1 MVEGDPL
8 GYHAA
13 MFIREYLTGILW
25 NLPGV
30 IKKRMK
36 NLYFVFLTLLSLQA
50 AGQGF
55 TLKNP
60 EGVAKPKGYSHA
72 AEIDLGKS
80 KMLIISGQVALDAGG
95 NVVGL
100 NNFEQQA
107 EQVFKNIKTIV
118 ESSGGTMNDVVKL
131 TFYLRDVSNIVKV
144 REVRDRYVNTAS
156 PPASTLV
163 EVSDLF
169 RDEFLLEIE
178 ATAVI
183 SKR

>member
-1 MVEGDPL
+1 
-8 GYHAA
+8 
-13 MFIREYLTGILW
+13 
-25 NLPGV
+25 
-30 IKKRMK
+30 
-36 NLYFVFLTLLSLQA
+36 
-50 AGQGF
+50 
-55 TLKNP
+55 
-60 EGVAKPKGYSHA
+60 
-72 AEIDLGKS
+72 
-80 KMLIISGQVALDAGG
+80 MLIISGQVALDAEGK
-95 NVVGL
+95 VVGL

-107 EQVFKNIKTIV
+107 DQVFKNIRTIV

-144 REVRDRYVNTAS
+144 REVRDRYVNTAT

-183 SKR
+183 SKK

>member
-1 MVEGDPL
+1 MRL
-8 GYHAA
+8 L
-13 MFIREYLTGILW
+13 ILSILT
-25 NLPGV
+25 V
-30 IKKRMK
+30 ITTT
-36 NLYFVFLTLLSLQA
+36 VFSQTV
-50 AGQGF
+50 

-80 KMLIISGQVALDAGG
+80 KMLIISGQVAMDAEGKI
-95 NVVGL
+95 VGL

-107 EQVFKNIKTIV
+107 DQVFKNIKTIV
-118 ESSGGTMNDVVKL
+118 ESSGGTMNDVVKF

-144 REVRDRYVNTAS
+144 REVRDRYVNTAT

-163 EVSDLF
+163 EVSELF

-183 SKR
+183 PKK

>member
-1 MVEGDPL
+1 
-8 GYHAA
+8 
-13 MFIREYLTGILW
+13 
-25 NLPGV
+25 
-30 IKKRMK
+30 MK
-36 NLYFVFLTLLSLQA
+36 LLLLSSVLLCCC
-50 AGQGF
+50 GGF
-55 TLKNP
+55 AQTVNLKNP

-80 KMLIISGQVALDAGG
+80 KMLIISGQVAMDAEGR
-95 NVVGL
+95 VVGM

-107 EQVFKNIKTIV
+107 DQVFKNIKTIV
-118 ESSGGTMNDVVKL
+118 ESSGGTMNDVVKF

-144 REVRDRYVNTAS
+144 REVRDRYVNTAT

-183 SKR
+183 PKK

>member
-1 MVEGDPL
+1 MK
-8 GYHAA
+8 
-13 MFIREYLTGILW
+13 IL
-25 NLPGV
+25 
-30 IKKRMK
+30 
-36 NLYFVFLTLLSLQA
+36 LLSSILSCCCGVFAQ
-50 AGQGF
+50 
-55 TLKNP
+55 TVNLKNP

-80 KMLIISGQVALDAGG
+80 KMLIISGQVAMDAEGR
-95 NVVGL
+95 VVGM

-107 EQVFKNIKTIV
+107 DQVFKNIKTIV
-118 ESSGGTMNDVVKL
+118 ESSGGTMNDVVKF

-144 REVRDRYVNTAS
+144 REVRDRYVNTAT

-183 SKR
+183 PKK

>member
-1 MVEGDPL
+1 
-8 GYHAA
+8 
-13 MFIREYLTGILW
+13 
-25 NLPGV
+25 
-30 IKKRMK
+30 MK
-36 NLYFVFLTLLSLQA
+36 LLLSVILLLLCL
-50 AGQGF
+50 GGF
-55 TLKNP
+55 SQNVILKNP

-80 KMLIISGQVALDAGG
+80 KMLIISGQVAMDAEGR
-95 NVVGL
+95 VVGM

-107 EQVFKNIKTIV
+107 DQVFKNIKAIV

-144 REVRDRYVNTAS
+144 REVRDRYVNTAT

-183 SKR
+183 AKK

>member
-1 MVEGDPL
+1 MRL
-8 GYHAA
+8 LFAA
-13 MFIREYLTGILW
+13 VFILICSTA
-25 NLPGV
+25 
-30 IKKRMK
+30 
-36 NLYFVFLTLLSLQA
+36 FSQT
-50 AGQGF
+50 F

-60 EGVAKPKGYSHA
+60 ETVTKPKGYSQA

-80 KMLIISGQVALDAGG
+80 KMLIISGQVALDAEGR
-95 NVVGL
+95 VVGM
-100 NNFEQQA
+100 NNFEHQA
-107 EQVFKNIKTIV
+107 EQVFRNIKAII

-131 TFYLRDVSNIVKV
+131 TFYLRDVSNIIKL

-183 SKR
+183 SKK

>member
-1 MVEGDPL
+1 MQQFL
-8 GYHAA
+8 L
-13 MFIREYLTGILW
+13 FSL
-25 NLPGV
+25 
-30 IKKRMK
+30 
-36 NLYFVFLTLLSLQA
+36 LTLMSMQSGYSQVNLI
-50 AGQGF
+50 
-55 TLKNP
+55 NP

-80 KMLIISGQVALDAGG
+80 KMLIISGQVAMDAEGR
-95 NVVGL
+95 VVGM

-107 EQVFKNIKTIV
+107 DQVFKNIKTIV
-118 ESSGGTMNDVVKL
+118 ESSGGTMNDVVKF
-131 TFYLRDVSNIVKV
+131 TFYLRDVSNIGKV
-144 REVRDRYVNTAS
+144 REVRDRYVNTTT

-183 SKR
+183 PKK

>member
-1 MVEGDPL
+1 
-8 GYHAA
+8 
-13 MFIREYLTGILW
+13 
-25 NLPGV
+25 
-30 IKKRMK
+30 MK
-36 NLYFVFLTLLSLQA
+36 LLLSVILLLLCLS
-50 AGQGF
+50 GF
-55 TLKNP
+55 SQNVILKNP
-60 EGVAKPKGYSHA
+60 EAVAKPKGYSHA

-80 KMLIISGQVALDAGG
+80 KMLIISGQVAMDAEGR
-95 NVVGL
+95 VVGM

-107 EQVFKNIKTIV
+107 DQVFKNIKTIV

-183 SKR
+183 SKK

>member
-1 MVEGDPL
+1 
-8 GYHAA
+8 
-13 MFIREYLTGILW
+13 
-25 NLPGV
+25 
-30 IKKRMK
+30 MK
-36 NLYFVFLTLLSLQA
+36 LLLSVILLLLCLS
-50 AGQGF
+50 GF
-55 TLKNP
+55 SQNVILKNP

-80 KMLIISGQVALDAGG
+80 KMLIISGQVALDAEGK
-95 NVVGL
+95 VVGL

-107 EQVFKNIKTIV
+107 DQVFKNIRTIV

-144 REVRDRYVNTAS
+144 REVRDRYVNTAT

-183 SKR
+183 SKK

>member
-1 MVEGDPL
+1 
-8 GYHAA
+8 
-13 MFIREYLTGILW
+13 
-25 NLPGV
+25 
-30 IKKRMK
+30 MK
-36 NLYFVFLTLLSLQA
+36 LLLSVILLLLCLS
-50 AGQGF
+50 GF
-55 TLKNP
+55 SQNVILKNP

-80 KMLIISGQVALDAGG
+80 KMLIISGQVAMDAEGR
-95 NVVGL
+95 VVGM

-107 EQVFKNIKTIV
+107 DQVFKNIKTIV

-183 SKR
+183 SKK

>member
-1 MVEGDPL
+1 
-8 GYHAA
+8 
-13 MFIREYLTGILW
+13 
-25 NLPGV
+25 
-30 IKKRMK
+30 MK
-36 NLYFVFLTLLSLQA
+36 FLLSVLVCLLCFDVFSQTV
-50 AGQGF
+50 

-80 KMLIISGQVALDAGG
+80 KMLIISGQVAMDAEGR
-95 NVVGL
+95 VVGM

-107 EQVFKNIKTIV
+107 DQVFKNIKTIV
-118 ESSGGTMNDVVKL
+118 ESSGGTMNDVVKF
-131 TFYLRDVSNIVKV
+131 TFYLRDVSNIGKV
-144 REVRDRYVNTAS
+144 REVRDRYVNTAT

-183 SKR
+183 LKK

>member
-1 MVEGDPL
+1 MRL
-8 GYHAA
+8 L
-13 MFIREYLTGILW
+13 ILSILT
-25 NLPGV
+25 V
-30 IKKRMK
+30 ITTT
-36 NLYFVFLTLLSLQA
+36 VFSQKV
-50 AGQGF
+50 

-80 KMLIISGQVALDAGG
+80 KMLIISGQVALDAEGK
-95 NVVGL
+95 VVGL
-100 NNFEQQA
+100 NNFDQQA
-107 EQVFKNIKTIV
+107 DQVFKNIKAIV

-183 SKR
+183 SKK

>member
-1 MVEGDPL
+1 
-8 GYHAA
+8 
-13 MFIREYLTGILW
+13 
-25 NLPGV
+25 
-30 IKKRMK
+30 MK
-36 NLYFVFLTLLSLQA
+36 FLLSVLVCLLCFDVFSQTV
-50 AGQGF
+50 

-80 KMLIISGQVALDAGG
+80 KMLIISGQVAMDAEGR
-95 NVVGL
+95 VVGM

-107 EQVFKNIKTIV
+107 DQVFKNIKTIV
-118 ESSGGTMNDVVKL
+118 ESSGGTMNDVVKF

-144 REVRDRYVNTAS
+144 REVRDRYVNTAT

-183 SKR
+183 PKK